1 MASNCGLTTACR
13 TIADSTGLLAIV
25 ILSFDLVNPDPVK
38 NGSIGRRATGCAK
51 HALSSIAVKLLSFR
65 FKPVGPAWLCLKA
78 ASSKTMSNSS
88 AWRERMSGTQ
98 GVIVGT
104 NVTELIKVQE
114 WEAGRRQGVNCII
127 KGKAEVDNRSS
138 AVISV
143 RVSEMGN
150 DTNKCGMIR
159 NVDIIEGQ
167 NVGVFKTS
175 APARDTRDGC
185 TSKQVSDLEAL
196 AG

>member
-13 TIADSTGLLAIV
+13 TIADSTCLLAIV

-51 HALSSIAVKLLSFR
+51 HALSSIAVKLFSFR
-65 FKPVGPAWLCLKA
+65 FKSVGQAWLCLKA
-78 ASSKTMSNSS
+78 ASSKTMSNSC

-127 KGKAEVDNRSS
+127 KGKAEVDNRLS
-138 AVISV
+138 AVSSV

-150 DTNKCGMIR
+150 DTNKGGMIR
-159 NVDIIEGQ
+159 NVNII
-167 NVGVFKTS
+167 
-175 APARDTRDGC
+175 
-185 TSKQVSDLEAL
+185 
-196 AG
+196 